1 MHCQEGQTTGKMQ
14 QSAVEQRYRLRVT
27 DDEEINTKI
36 KSETKKDARY
46 PEIQEDEDGF
56 KDSTV

>member
-1 MHCQEGQTTGKMQ
+1 MQ